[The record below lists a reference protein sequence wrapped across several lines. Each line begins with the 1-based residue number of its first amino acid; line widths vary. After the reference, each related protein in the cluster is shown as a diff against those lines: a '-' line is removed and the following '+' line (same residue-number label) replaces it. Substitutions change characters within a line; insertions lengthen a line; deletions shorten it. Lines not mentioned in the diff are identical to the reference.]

1 MAELRDDWDDSEGGA
16 AGPEA
21 VSWKYSDPGDVFTG
35 IILPPAPIA
44 APKKGYEVKQRRG
57 KGRDKTAGAPQGLL
71 VWPPQSDPN
80 RGPMT
85 EAEFARAHGDAA
97 LKEAQGV
104 PMKVLTVLTNF
115 RAKEFFSGKAKER
128 ANENPEFVDDGLRRY
143 FIDGPDIPTKF
154 NEALKA
160 LGQRATLPGMQ
171 FSVRLDKREPNKG
184 GNEGETNRF
193 SVKIEMPTP
202 ETLAVVDRYV
212 AEAKA
217 AAPAASL
224 GDDPWATPATPK
236 SEDPWAAGPPSA
248 PVDSIKESDVP
259 F

>member
-16 AGPEA
+16 GGPEA
-21 VSWKYSDPGDVFTG
+21 ASWKFSKPGDVFTG
-35 IILPPAPIA
+35 IVLPPAPLT
-44 APKKGYEVKQRRG
+44 APAKGYEVKQRRG
-57 KGRDKTAGAPQGLL
+57 KGRDQTAGAPQGLL
-71 VWPPQSDPN
+71 VWPPQSDDN

-104 PMKVLTVLTNF
+104 PMKVLTVMTDY
-115 RAKEFFSGKAKER
+115 RGKEFFSGKAVER
-128 ANENPEFVDDGLRRY
+128 ALENPEFVDDGLRRY
-143 FIDGPDIPTKF
+143 FIDGPDIPGKF

-160 LGQRATLPGMQ
+160 LGQRATLPGMR

-193 SVKIEMPTP
+193 SVNIEKPTD
-202 ETLAVVDRYV
+202 ETLALVAKYV
-212 AEAKA
+212 AEAKTT
-217 AAPAASL
+217 APAANV
-224 GDDPWATPATPK
+224 GDDPWATPATP
-236 SEDPWAAGPPSA
+236 AAEHTGP
-248 PVDSIKESDVP
+248 VP